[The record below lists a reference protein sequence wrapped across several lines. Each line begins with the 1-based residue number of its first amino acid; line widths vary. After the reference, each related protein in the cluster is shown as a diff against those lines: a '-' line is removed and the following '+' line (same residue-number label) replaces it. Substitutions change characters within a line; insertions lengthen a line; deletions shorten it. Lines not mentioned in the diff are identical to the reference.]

1 MYNSFNIKHVI
12 ISFVKNIQRDGY
24 KELCELTFRNML
36 SILKKKLKKKP
47 LVFFKEVINRSRPFC
62 EIKSVRISGTNYKV
76 PIEIKPLRQKVLAL
90 KWLVSNSSRKVNIP
104 LTDSL
109 VKEFVDTHYLTSATI
124 KMCDELHK
132 TAESNKIY
140 TQFR

>member
-47 LVFFKEVINRSRPFC
+47 LVFFKEVIDRSRPFC

-109 VKEFVDTHYLTSATI
+109 VKEFVIHTI
-124 KMCDELHK
+124 
-132 TAESNKIY
+132 
-140 TQFR
+140 